1 MSVATDTA
9 GGAGH
14 STAEPSSPSIGGET
28 SGTLSLKE
36 RMLTIVGLST
46 MVAESENPLQSLKQ
60 VLNSMA
66 GNGVEVDLE
75 TEEVHRM
82 GQMGARRI
90 GSLALGIAI
99 IGLVMN
105 ELSSTETFSNSTGV
119 IDVNGIFQTAGS
131 GLQILAIGIIIA
143 AASVLLGLWQGF

>member
-14 STAEPSSPSIGGET
+14 SSMEPSSPSIDSEDT
-28 SGTLSLKE
+28 GTISVKQKV
-36 RMLTIVGLST
+36 MTIVGLST
-46 MVAESENPLQSLKQ
+46 MVAESESPLQRLKE
-60 VLNSMA
+60 VLNAMA
-66 GNGVEVDLE
+66 ADDVEIE
-75 TEEVHRM
+75 TKEVHRM
-82 GQMGARRI
+82 GQMGAKRI

-105 ELSSTETFSNSTGV
+105 ELSSTETFANSSGV
-119 IDVNGIFQTAGS
+119 IDVGGIFQTAGS

-143 AASVLLGLWQGF
+143 AAAVLLNLWSGF

>member
-14 STAEPSSPSIGGET
+14 STAEPSSPSIGEG
-28 SGTLSLKE
+28 GVTLSMKE
-36 RMLTIVGLST
+36 KLMTIVGLST
-46 MVAESENPLQSLKQ
+46 MVAESEHPLQRLKV
-60 VLNSMA
+60 VLNAMA
-66 GNGVEVDLE
+66 ADGAEVELE

-90 GSLALGIAI
+90 GSLAIGIAV

-119 IDVNGIFQTAGS
+119 IDVSGIFQTAGS
-131 GLQILAIGIIIA
+131 GLQILAIGIVIA